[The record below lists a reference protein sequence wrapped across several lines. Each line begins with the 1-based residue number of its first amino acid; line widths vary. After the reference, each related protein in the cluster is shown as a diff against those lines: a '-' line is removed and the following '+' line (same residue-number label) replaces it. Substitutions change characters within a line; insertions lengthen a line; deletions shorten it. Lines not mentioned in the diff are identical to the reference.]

1 MNVNRT
7 TPARRYFVHKD
18 PSGNI
23 LRELTSYHCV
33 ICSHATFLPATS
45 TMSPGTKSLAFIL

>member
-7 TPARRYFVHKD
+7 TPVRRYFVHKD

-23 LRELTSYHCV
+23 LREITSYHCV